1 MKKLNDYILEKRLD
15 EGLGNLIKNLKNKI
29 TKNEETSKLKSNG
42 KTTEMTA
49 VAKEVEKKVI
59 KNGRKDVDQFLKDL
73 TEVVKKNLDKFKKI
87 LPTLQK
93 WCETKNKDRFYNF
106 DTLIGDHDC
115 TEFIKG
121 VCSVLANKYG
131 YEHLEYETE
140 QGEDEEGRWD
150 EGGELL
156 HDTAYVAFMLSN
168 IANGLK
174 S

>member
-29 TKNEETSKLKSNG
+29 IKKEETSTLKSNG
-42 KTTEMTA
+42 KTAEMTD
-49 VAKEVEKKVI
+49 VAKEVEKKVL
-59 KNGRKDVDQFLKDL
+59 KNAHKDVDQFLTDL
-73 TEVVKKNLDKFKKI
+73 TEVVKKNIDKFKKI

-93 WCETKNKDRFYNF
+93 WCETKNKDTFYNF
-106 DTLIGDHDC
+106 DTLIGDHEC

-121 VCSVLANKYG
+121 VCSILANKYG
-131 YEHLEYETE
+131 YEGLEHETE
-140 QGEDEEGRWD
+140 QGEDEDGRWD

-168 IANGLK
+168 IAKGL
-174 S
+174 